1 MRHAPV
7 PIRGF
12 LHISGLPLTFV
23 GIALFSAKKG
33 HGFFI
38 FYILRAI
45 TLKTPLH
52 PRRLDTHSGLDVGER
67 IRSWTYGCKPKEL
80 PRAFLSGFA
89 LSAVP
94 SKRPQ

>member
-38 FYILRAI
+38 FILYLAGD
-45 TLKTPLH
+45 L
-52 PRRLDTHSGLDVGER
+52 RR
-67 IRSWTYGCKPKEL
+67 
-80 PRAFLSGFA
+80 
-89 LSAVP
+89 
-94 SKRPQ
+94 

>member
-38 FYILRAI
+38 FFYILRAI
-45 TLKTPLH
+45 Y
-52 PRRLDTHSGLDVGER
+52 DVNPETFQIDAG
-67 IRSWTYGCKPKEL
+67 K
-80 PRAFLSGFA
+80 AA
-89 LSAVP
+89 
-94 SKRPQ
+94 

>member
-38 FYILRAI
+38 SSSSISCGRFTTLTTSRRVPMASFYDCPA
-45 TLKTPLH
+45 
-52 PRRLDTHSGLDVGER
+52 
-67 IRSWTYGCKPKEL
+67 
-80 PRAFLSGFA
+80 
-89 LSAVP
+89 
-94 SKRPQ
+94 PQH